1 VGEINGGIK
10 KVFFVL
16 TRNISWWGNQS
27 LHENVFC
34 LTNKQVGKPFF
45 KRKFFL
51 FHRVKAASGGNLRL
65 FFVLS
70 RNISGWGNQSL
81 SENVFFV
88 SPRNMYKQVGETSF

>member
-1 VGEINGGIK
+1 
-10 KVFFVL
+10 
-16 TRNISWWGNQS
+16 

-34 LTNKQVGKPFF
+34 LTNKQVGGNPFL
-45 KRKFFL
+45 KEIFFL
-51 FHRVKAASGGNLRL
+51 FQRVKAASGGNLRV
-65 FFVLS
+65 FVLS